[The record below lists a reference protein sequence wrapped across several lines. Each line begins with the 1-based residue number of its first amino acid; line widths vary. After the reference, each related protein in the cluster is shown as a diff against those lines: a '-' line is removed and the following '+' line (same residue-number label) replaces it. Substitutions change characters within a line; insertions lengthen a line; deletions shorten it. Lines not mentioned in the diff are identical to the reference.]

1 MSVSGG
7 PSIMQYGLRYVS
19 LIRNV
24 CRSLIRHVG
33 LRWVSDLSPMGLRS
47 GMSVSDRACRSLI
60 GLVHLWWV
68 SDNTNIFVNS
78 PVTSTMQP
86 MFDKIR
92 HLLIYFFQELLQGQL
107 INTLYKASWYTAKEK
122 IFNLWEHT
130 FFII

>member
-92 HLLIYFFQELLQGQL
+92 HLLIYFFRNFYKDSWSILYIKRPGILLRKKSL
-107 INTLYKASWYTAKEK
+107 IYEST
-122 IFNLWEHT
+122 H